1 MFTPNRNRLV
11 LALATLMFLVLPALA
26 WGKPLKVFILAGQS
40 NMQGHAAVSTID
52 YIGDDP
58 KTAPLLAEMKG
69 EQGNFRL
76 VKDTWISY
84 LTQGRGTPNG
94 EGIGQLTAGFG
105 ARRDPAKDGGKIGP
119 EFTFGITMQKSL
131 RQPILI
137 IKTAWGG
144 KSLHT
149 DFRPPSAGPYAFNES
164 EIASFKKRDKD
175 LDEERA
181 KKAAATG
188 VYYRLMIEH
197 VKHVLSDIKRVYPD
211 YEEDQGYELGG
222 FVWFQGWNDVVNS
235 GVYPRRGQPGGY
247 DKYSE
252 WLATLIRDVRKDLN
266 TPSMPFVI
274 GVLGT
279 NGPIENVERRY
290 RAIHGTFRQ
299 AMAAPAALPEFQGN
313 VRAVHTAPYWDMQ
326 LDAIAKKRNA
336 LNQRKRTLENQV
348 KQGQITRDKVAKDLA
363 EIQTELAS
371 PADSATW
378 KRGASNAAYH
388 YLGCAKTMA
397 LIGRGFA
404 EAMLGLQT
412 NVAGPIRVRRL
423 RCEYQDQPLGIDHPN
438 PRLSWTL
445 KSSVRAQEQTA
456 YRVLVAGSPEAL
468 KADQGDLW
476 DSDKVMSSQSINIA
490 YAGDRLASGQQC
502 FWKVRVWDK
511 DGVPSDWSP
520 TSSWEMGLLK
530 AQDWQAQWI
539 SDGKPLPE
547 DDAGCFEDD
556 PAPLF
561 RREFMLAAPIR
572 RARLYLSALGYVH
585 ARLNGQAVSDHH
597 LEPLWTLPNK
607 RVFYSVY
614 DVTEKLSSG
623 NNCLGVTL
631 GNGWYN
637 PLPLRMW
644 GRVNLRERLPVGR
657 PQFIAQL
664 RIEYADGTSAVVTS
678 DANWRVTPGPILRN
692 NIYLGEKV
700 DARKV
705 VTGWDR
711 PGLNDRAWDH
721 AQIAPAPEGPL
732 QARPLAPIQVTAS
745 VKPVRITEPSSGVYV
760 VDMGQNFGG
769 WARFTFDVPA
779 GTEIRMRYG
788 ELLYEDG
795 TLNPMTSVC
804 GQIKRKKP
812 GADGSPAV
820 AEQADIYIARGG
832 GPEAYTPRFAFHA
845 FRYVEIS
852 GLPARPSL
860 SDIEGLRMNCAV
872 EPVGSFACSNELF
885 NRIQT
890 MCEWTFLSNLFG
902 VQSDCPHR
910 ERFGYGGA
918 LVTTSDTFM
927 LNYDMAN
934 FYAKAARD
942 WHDSALPDGMLT
954 DTAPSVG
961 IQYCGVGWAMAHPHL
976 LMQLYR
982 YYGDRR
988 IIEDQY
994 ATSKRWLELVR
1005 AQNPDHIVRRGLH
1018 DHEALESEK
1027 SPPMITPLYCES
1039 ARMLSQLARILGKDQ
1054 EANEYARL
1062 AKDIRKAYIQNF
1074 LAPGTGVVGSGIQS
1088 VQAFALFLDML
1099 PAKERPA
1106 ALAQLQR
1113 SIAAKDGHLT
1123 TGIFGTRFMLDALSR
1138 EGQTQVVN
1146 RMVNLKDFPGWGH
1159 MLNQGATTLWE
1170 HWKFSDNTFSHN
1182 HPMFGSVSQWFYNW
1196 LGGIE
1201 PETDAVGFDRFTI
1214 QPQFVEGLDWVR
1226 CTHRSL
1232 RGPITCNWKRQAEQ
1246 VALELRI
1253 PVNTSATLILPATGT
1268 VTENGRPAT
1277 NAPGVRQISEQN
1289 GKLKLG
1295 LGSGYYHFVQ
1305 SM

>member
-1 MFTPNRNRLV
+1 MFTLNRNRL
-11 LALATLMFLVLPALA
+11 ALHFVRLMFLVFPALA
-26 WGKPLKVFILAGQS
+26 VGKPLKVFILAGQS
-40 NMQGHAAVSTID
+40 NMQGHAAVSTVD

-58 KTAPLLAEMKG
+58 QTAPMLGEMKDR
-69 EQGNFRL
+69 QGNFRL

-94 EGIGQLTAGFG
+94 EGVGQLATGFG
-105 ARRDPAKDGGKIGP
+105 ARRDPTQDGGKIGP
-119 EFTFGITMQKSL
+119 EFTFGIYMQKAL

-144 KSLHT
+144 KSLNT

-164 EIASFKKRDKD
+164 EIAAFKRRDRN
-175 LDEERA
+175 LNEERS

-211 YEEDQGYELGG
+211 YKEDQGYELGG

-252 WLATLIRDVRKDLN
+252 WLAMLIRDVRMDLN
-266 TPSMPFVI
+266 TPRMPFVI
-274 GVLGT
+274 GVIGT
-279 NGPIENVERRY
+279 NGPIENVEKRY

-313 VRAVHTAPYWDMQ
+313 VQAVHTAPYWDMK

-336 LNQRKRTLENQV
+336 LNQRKRSLENQI
-348 KQGQITRDKVAKDLA
+348 KQGKVTRDEVAKKLA

-371 PADSATW
+371 PEDNATW

-397 LIGRGFA
+397 LIGKGFA
-404 EAMLGLQT
+404 EAMLELQPP
-412 NVAGPIRVRRL
+412 VAGPIRVQRL
-423 RCEYQDQPLGIDHPN
+423 RCEYRDHPLGIDHPN
-438 PRLSWTL
+438 PRLSWALT
-445 KSSVRAQEQTA
+445 SSLRGQKQTA
-456 YRVLVAGSPEAL
+456 YHVLVAGSPQAL
-468 KADQGDLW
+468 QANRGDLW
-476 DSDKVMSSQSINIA
+476 DSGRVLSNQSINIA
-490 YAGDRLASGQQC
+490 YAGDKLVSGQQC
-502 FWKVRVWDK
+502 VWKVRVWDK
-511 DGVPSDWSP
+511 DGLPSAWSP
-520 TSSWEMGLLK
+520 ASTWEMGLLK
-530 AQDWQAQWI
+530 AKDWQAQWI
-539 SDGKPLPE
+539 NDGKPLPKE
-547 DDAGCFEDD
+547 DAGFYEDD

-561 RREFMLAAPIR
+561 RKEFRLAAPVR

-585 ARLNGQAVSDHH
+585 ARLNGQAVGDDH
-597 LEPLWTLPNK
+597 LEPLWTLPHK

-614 DVTEKLSSG
+614 DVTQNLRSG
-623 NNCLGVTL
+623 NNCLGATL

-664 RIEYADGTSAVVTS
+664 QIEHADGTQAVVTS
-678 DANWRVTPGPILRN
+678 DANWRVAPGPILRN
-692 NIYLGEKV
+692 DIYLGEKV
-700 DARKV
+700 DARKAV
-705 VTGWDR
+705 PGWDR
-711 PGLNDRAWDH
+711 PGLNDRAW
-721 AQIAPAPEGPL
+721 AQAQLAPTPEGPL
-732 QARPLAPIQVTAS
+732 QARPLAPIKVTAA
-745 VKPVRITEPSSGVYV
+745 VKPARITEPSDGVYI

-769 WARFTFDVPA
+769 WARFTFDVAA
-779 GTEIRMRYG
+779 GTEIKLRYG
-788 ELLYEDG
+788 ELLYQDG

-820 AEQADIYIARGG
+820 AEQADTYIARGG
-832 GPEAYTPRFAFHA
+832 GPETYTPRFSFHA
-845 FRYVEIS
+845 FRYIEII
-852 GLPARPSL
+852 GLPVRPAL
-860 SDIEGLRMNCAV
+860 SDIEGLRMHCAV
-872 EPVGSFACSNELF
+872 EPVGTFACSNELF
-885 NRIQT
+885 NQIQR

-910 ERFGYGGA
+910 ERFGYGGD
-918 LVTTSDTFM
+918 LVTTSDAFM

-976 LMQLYR
+976 LTQLYR

-1005 AQNPDHIVRRGLH
+1005 TQNPNHIVQRGLH

-1039 ARMLSQLARILGKDQ
+1039 ARMLSQLARVLGKDR
-1054 EANEYARL
+1054 EADEYAEL
-1062 AKDIRKAYIQNF
+1062 AQDIRQAYIKNF
-1074 LAPGTGVVGSGIQS
+1074 VTPGTGVIGSGIQS

-1099 PAKERPA
+1099 PAGERPA
-1106 ALAQLQR
+1106 ALAQLR
-1113 SIAAKDGHLT
+1113 SDINEKDGHLT
-1123 TGIFGTRFMLDALSR
+1123 TGIFGTRFMLDVLSR
-1138 EGQTQVVN
+1138 ERQAQVVN
-1146 RMVNLKDFPGWGH
+1146 NMVNLKDFPGWGH
-1159 MLNQGATTLWE
+1159 MLDQGATTLWE

-1196 LGGIE
+1196 LAGIE
-1201 PETDAVGFDRFTI
+1201 PAVDAVGFDRFTI
-1214 QPQFVEGLDWVR
+1214 QPQFLEGLDWVN

-1232 RGPITCNWKRQAEQ
+1232 RGPITCHWRRQGKQ

-1253 PVNTSATLILPATGT
+1253 PVNAHATLILPTIGP
-1268 VTENGRPAT
+1268 VTENGRAAAD
-1277 NAPGVRQISEQN
+1277 APGVKQVSKQN
-1289 GKLKLG
+1289 GQTKLR
-1295 LGSGYYHFVQ
+1295 LGSGYYQFVQ